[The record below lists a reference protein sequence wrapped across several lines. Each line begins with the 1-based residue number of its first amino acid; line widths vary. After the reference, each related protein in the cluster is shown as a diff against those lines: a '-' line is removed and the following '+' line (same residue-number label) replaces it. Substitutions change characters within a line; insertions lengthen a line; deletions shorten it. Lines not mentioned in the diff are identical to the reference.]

1 MQIITMQFMY
11 YTTLSVSIVIINNI
25 LYGGLRS
32 HLGQLFSPSSLDLS
46 LDYSMATLLAN
57 FLNIPFVICAL
68 AYTVEK
74 ANKCLDFTVTIFFL
88 HWVLTC
94 LLFKFPT
101 SLSWWLYH
109 AVLITITVLASEYVC
124 LKLETAEIKFSF
136 GHIIENGVKSAQ
148 DMISK
153 TKKTGTN
160 NKKQASQ
167 SGKKKDKIEDV

>member
-1 MQIITMQFMY
+1 MQFMY
-11 YTTLSVSIVIINNI
+11 YTTLSISIVIINNI

-32 HLGQLFSPSSLDLS
+32 HLGQLFSPSSFDLS
-46 LDYSMATLLAN
+46 LDYSMATLLSN

-94 LLFKFPT
+94 FLYKFPS

-109 AVLITITVLASEYVC
+109 ALIITITVLASEYLC
-124 LKLETAEIKFSF
+124 LKLETAEIKLSF

-148 DMISK
+148 DIISK

-160 NKKQASQ
+160 SKRQAN
-167 SGKKKDKIEDV
+167 

>member
-1 MQIITMQFMY
+1 MQIFTMQFMY
-11 YTTLSVSIVIINNI
+11 YTTLSISIVIINNI

-32 HLGQLFSPSSLDLS
+32 HLGQLFSPSSFDLS
-46 LDYSMATLLAN
+46 LDYSMATLLSN

-94 LLFKFPT
+94 FLYKFPS

-109 AVLITITVLASEYVC
+109 ALIITITVLASEYLC
-124 LKLETAEIKFSF
+124 LKLETAEIKLSF

-160 NKKQASQ
+160 SKRQASQ
-167 SGKKKDKIEDV
+167 SSKKKDKIEDV

>member
-1 MQIITMQFMY
+1 MQFMY
-11 YTTLSVSIVIINNI
+11 YTTLSISIVIINNV
-25 LYGGLRS
+25 LYGGLRT
-32 HLGQLFSPSSLDLS
+32 HLGQLFSPSSFDLS
-46 LDYSMATLLAN
+46 LDYSMANLLAN

-94 LLFKFPT
+94 LNYKFPT

-109 AVLITITVLASEYVC
+109 ALIITITVLASEYVC
-124 LKLETAEIKFSF
+124 LKLETAEIKLSF

-153 TKKTGTN
+153 SKKAAGNN
-160 NKKQASQ
+160 NKKHGSQ
-167 SGKKKDKIEDV
+167 SSKKKDKIEDV